1 MLRLIGFELKK
12 IWKKKVNRTA
22 MFLGLFLL
30 LFVNY
35 ASVKG
40 EDFRLNQEAPEVKGL
55 EAVKMQAEY
64 DKAQTEV
71 LSEEYLTGIVRDY
84 QNQLKKLEPGEEGYA
99 WWLISPKTK
108 IFSIV
113 CSNYSEWNEQ
123 WAWEDLAS
131 IDTRNGIGFYER
143 RLEKIKNGLNMDYS
157 YGNYTEKEKQF
168 WMEKAQS
175 VKTPFLFGNTETWNL
190 IWNNI
195 GVLFYLLF
203 VISIC
208 IAPVFA
214 GEYQNRTD
222 ALILTAKFGKTKLI
236 GAKII
241 AVFLFSVGYTL
252 LCAIISVG
260 SLTAVLG
267 VEGYNLPVQLFSK
280 NSPYDWTVL
289 KAVTVH
295 LGIMLLMAAF
305 IGAFSMLLSAR
316 SKNPLVVL
324 AADFLLLFGTIF
336 IPFSKNSRLINW
348 ILFLRPVLCVD
359 FEEVLSTYNSCQIGN
374 VVISYIPMFC
384 IAYGAATV
392 LCMIF
397 TGRGF
402 SRHQVGER

>member
-1 MLRLIGFELKK
+1 MLSLIGFELKK
-12 IWKKKVNRTA
+12 IGKKRVNRVA
-22 MFLGLFLL
+22 MCLGLFLL

-35 ASVKG
+35 YSIQG
-40 EDFRLNQEAPEVKGL
+40 EEFQLKEEDPKVKGL

-64 DKAQTEV
+64 DKAQTGV
-71 LSEEYLTGIVRDY
+71 LSEEYLTEMVTDY
-84 QNQLKKLEPGEEGYA
+84 QNQLKKLGTGEEGYD
-99 WWLISPKTK
+99 WWLISPNTN

-113 CSNYSEWNEQ
+113 CNNYSEWNEQ
-123 WAWEDLAS
+123 WHWKDLAY
-131 IDTRNGIGFYER
+131 IHTADGIGFYER
-143 RLEKIKNGLNMDYS
+143 RLEKIRNGLNMDYS

-175 VKTPFLFGNTETWNL
+175 VTTPFLFGNTETWNF

-208 IAPVFA
+208 IAPIFA

-222 ALILTAKFGKTKLI
+222 ALILTAKFGKTRLI

-252 LCAIISVG
+252 LCTVISAG
-260 SLTAVLG
+260 SLMAVLG
-267 VEGYNLPVQLFSK
+267 VEGYDLPVQLFSK

-316 SKNPLVVL
+316 SKNPLIVL
-324 AADFLLLFGTIF
+324 AVDFLLLLGTIF

-348 ILFLRPVLCVD
+348 ILFLRPVLVID
-359 FEEVLSTYNSCQIGN
+359 FKEVLSTYNSCQIGN
-374 VVISYIPMFC
+374 VVISYIPMLC
-384 IAYGAATV
+384 IAYGAAAV
-392 LCMIF
+392 LCMVF

-402 SRHQVGER
+402 SRHQVGGR